1 MSEDLP
7 DPGWPSTRVMV
18 PGLKTPLTFLRICFL
33 TVCFLAPIPRTLFVS
48 SLASVGSS
56 TLMSVSSLTTISAEI
71 ETSLKRT
78 SICGSALPS
87 AFSIREATWSW
98 SACGPCAMSVL
109 PLSYSMVAHMG
120 WPEIIAAM
128 ITFGGNSVIFLGLGD
143 AGLKAQ
149 IQK

>member
-1 MSEDLP
+1 
-7 DPGWPSTRVMV
+7 MV

-33 TVCFLAPIPRTLFVS
+33 TVCFLAPIPRTLFMS

-56 TLMSVSSLTTISAEI
+56 TLISVSSLTTISAEI

-78 SICGSALPS
+78 SICGSVLPS

-109 PLSYSMVAHMG
+109 PLSYLMVARIG
-120 WPEIIAAM
+120 WSEPVGFFAAM
-128 ITFGGNSVIFLGLGD
+128 ITLGGNSVVFLGLGD